1 MRCIGEINTLE
12 DEGFLRRMT
21 RLSGWLL
28 VACAAVAAA
37 ALWLVPFALG
47 VPSPAENPFA
57 LGWPA
62 TPAWFAAGA
71 AGCFGSLAVHELVHA
86 AFFKLF
92 APAGTHVSFGAVPEK
107 FMLYASAEGI
117 VYTRRQY
124 QVIAVAPTVVLTV
137 ALICAGCA
145 AGWPLLG
152 VLVAVLHLSGCAGD
166 LLYLVDIHES
176 PEARWLEDTPTGVR
190 LYAAGDDSEHA
201 GQKGRPDAADAAG
214 RGEGGSHDGR

>member
-12 DEGFLRRMT
+12 DEGFLRRMA
-21 RLSGWLL
+21 RLSGWLF
-28 VACAAVAAA
+28 VVGAAVAAA

-47 VPSPAENPFA
+47 VPSFAENPFA

-62 TPAWFAAGA
+62 TPVWCFACA

-92 APAGTHVSFGAVPEK
+92 APAGTRVAFGAVPEK
-107 FMLYASAEGI
+107 LMLYASAEGV
-117 VYTRRQY
+117 VYTRRHY
-124 QVIAVAPTVVLTV
+124 QIIAAAPTVVLTV
-137 ALICAGCA
+137 ALVAAGCA

-152 VLVAVLHLSGCAGD
+152 ALVAVLHLTGCAGD

-176 PEARWLEDTPTGVR
+176 PEARWFEDTSTGVR
-190 LYAAGDDSEHA
+190 FYAEDD
-201 GQKGRPDAADAAG
+201 ADGLGSPAENGAT
-214 RGEGGSHDGR
+214 GGSHDAM

>member
-21 RLSGWLL
+21 RLSGWLF
-28 VACAAVAAA
+28 VVGAAVAVA

-47 VPSPAENPFA
+47 VPSFAENPFA

-62 TPAWFAAGA
+62 TPAWCFACA

-92 APAGTHVSFGAVPEK
+92 APAGARISFGAVPEK
-107 FMLYASAEGI
+107 FMLYASAEGV

-124 QVIAVAPTVVLTV
+124 QIIAVAPTVVLTV

-176 PEARWLEDTPTGVR
+176 PEARWLEDTSTGVR
-190 LYAAGDDSEHA
+190 FYAEGDASERT
-201 GQKGRPDAADAAG
+201 GEKGCSAVADA
-214 RGEGGSHDGR
+214 RGSREGGSRDGR